1 MKQEREKG
9 GESVSQS
16 RLVQSTMLDKVAE
29 KEWYERNKKW
39 AVPVGCLVAIVVIV
53 GFFGGICL
61 IAFSAFKHSGVY
73 VESLKQV
80 HASPAVVQAL
90 GEPIEERFFVF
101 GSIHVNGPSG
111 EADISIP
118 ISGPKGS
125 GTIYAVATKSAGIW
139 HFELLEVGI
148 KGSEDRI
155 DLLDDK

>member
-1 MKQEREKG
+1 M
-9 GESVSQS
+9 
-16 RLVQSTMLDKVAE
+16 LLDKVAE

-53 GFFGGICL
+53 GIFGGVFL
-61 IAFSAFKHSGVY
+61 IAFSAFKYSGVY
-73 VESLKQV
+73 VESLKQA
-80 HASPAVVQAL
+80 HANPVVIQAL
-90 GEPIEERFFVF
+90 GEPIEEGFFVF

-111 EADISIP
+111 EADIAIP

-139 HFELLEVGI
+139 HFEVLEVDI
-148 KGSEDRI
+148 KGAEDRI

>member
-1 MKQEREKG
+1 
-9 GESVSQS
+9 
-16 RLVQSTMLDKVAE
+16 MLDKVTE

-53 GFFGGICL
+53 SFFGGIFL
-61 IAFSAFKHSGVY
+61 IAFGALKYSGVY
-73 VESLKQV
+73 VESLKKS
-80 HASPAVVQAL
+80 HASLAVVQAL
-90 GEPIEERFFVF
+90 GEPIEEGFFVF

-139 HFELLEVGI
+139 HFELLQVDI

>member
-1 MKQEREKG
+1 
-9 GESVSQS
+9 
-16 RLVQSTMLDKVAE
+16 MLNKVTE

-39 AVPVGCLVAIVVIV
+39 AVPVGCFVAIVVLV
-53 GFFGGICL
+53 GFFGGL
-61 IAFSAFKHSGVY
+61 FVLAFSAFKHSGVY
-73 VESLKQV
+73 VESLQRT
-80 HASPAVVQAL
+80 HASRAVIQSL
-90 GEPIEERFFVF
+90 GEPIEEGFLVF

-111 EADISIP
+111 EADIAIP

-139 HFELLEVGI
+139 HFEVLEVGI

>member
-1 MKQEREKG
+1 M
-9 GESVSQS
+9 V
-16 RLVQSTMLDKVAE
+16 LDKVAE

-53 GFFGGICL
+53 GFFGGLFL
-61 IAFSAFKHSGVY
+61 IAFSAFKYSDVY
-73 VESLKQV
+73 VESLTKAQ
-80 HASPAVVQAL
+80 ASPAVIQTL
-90 GEPIEERFFVF
+90 GAPIEEGFLVF

-111 EADISIP
+111 EADLAIP

-139 HFELLEVGI
+139 HFEVLQVGI
-148 KGSEDRI
+148 KGSEERI

>member
-1 MKQEREKG
+1 
-9 GESVSQS
+9 
-16 RLVQSTMLDKVAE
+16 MLDKVTE

-53 GFFGGICL
+53 SFFGGIFL
-61 IAFSAFKHSGVY
+61 IAFGALKYSGVY
-73 VESLKQV
+73 VESLKKA
-80 HASPAVVQAL
+80 HASLAVIQAL
-90 GEPIEERFFVF
+90 GEPIEEGFFVF

-139 HFELLEVGI
+139 HFEMLEVDI

>member
-1 MKQEREKG
+1 
-9 GESVSQS
+9 
-16 RLVQSTMLDKVAE
+16 MLDKVTE
-29 KEWYERNKKW
+29 EEWYERNKKW

-53 GFFGGICL
+53 GFFGGL
-61 IAFSAFKHSGVY
+61 FLLAFSAFKYSGVY
-73 VESLKQV
+73 VESLKKA
-80 HASPAVVQAL
+80 HASPAVIQFL
-90 GEPIEERFFVF
+90 GEPIEEGFLVF

-111 EADISIP
+111 EADIAIP

-139 HFELLEVGI
+139 HFEVLEVDI

>member
-1 MKQEREKG
+1 
-9 GESVSQS
+9 
-16 RLVQSTMLDKVAE
+16 MLDKVAE

-53 GFFGGICL
+53 SFFGGIFL
-61 IAFSAFKHSGVY
+61 VAFGALKYSGVY
-73 VESLKQV
+73 VESLKKAR
-80 HASPAVVQAL
+80 ASLAVVQAL
-90 GEPIEERFFVF
+90 GEPIEEGFFVL

-111 EADISIP
+111 EADIAIP

-139 HFELLEVGI
+139 HFELLEVHI

>member
-1 MKQEREKG
+1 
-9 GESVSQS
+9 
-16 RLVQSTMLDKVAE
+16 MLDKVAE

-39 AVPVGCLVAIVVIV
+39 AVPVGCLVAIAVIA
-53 GFFGGICL
+53 GFFGGMFF
-61 IAFSAFKHSGVY
+61 IAFSAIKYSGVY
-73 VESLKQV
+73 VESLKMA

-90 GEPIEERFFVF
+90 GEPIEEGFLVF

-118 ISGPKGS
+118 ITGPKGS

-139 HFELLEVGI
+139 RFELLEVDI